1 MECRSLSLRT
11 ASGLHVRLPLRLEI
25 AKALMFSTRSCPP
38 SVSPARSTGSSRPA
52 RHVLPKAICL
62 ILAGLSGAALAQNS
76 PGDATTSSADDL
88 DAVLVVGQ
96 RASRVSNGATNLD
109 LAIKDTPQSISVVG
123 SEQMQQFGTDSL
135 NEALRLATGIQVEEW
150 ETNRTNFTARGFD
163 IANTQIDGVGLPN
176 GWGIVTG
183 AQDTFG
189 YEKLEVI
196 RGANGL
202 LTGVGNAAGT
212 INYVRKRPTNAP
224 EGSVGISYGSWGT
237 GRVEADYS
245 TPFTDSGTWAGRVV
259 AAHEEGDSYL
269 RGKDDRRDFVYG
281 VVDGQI
287 GENGTLTVGYSW
299 QDARTNGNM
308 WGALA
313 FMYSDGTQAEWDRGA
328 STTQD
333 WTYWDTTTR
342 AAFVEYSHQLGED
355 WQLKLSYNHRRIHN
369 DEKLFYATDYAGT
382 GLEPGTN
389 LGLYG
394 YPWGGNDDLKADL
407 GSATLNGRFT
417 MLGREQEVML
427 GVGLSRSENTNRQFA
442 EALCGANVCGY
453 LVMPGF
459 PWAGD
464 VVPEP
469 VWGGASVYSTLDERL
484 KRAYGAA
491 RLALS
496 DRLKAVVGF
505 NHAEY
510 HREGVN
516 YGVVF
521 DQTERQTS
529 PYAGLTFDFNEDLL
543 GYVSYSDI
551 YQPQSQSDAEGRYLD
566 PTKGSNYEV
575 GVKADWL
582 DKRLLTTLAV
592 FRAEQDGLATG
603 AGYNDQGQ
611 FYYEGVDVESK
622 GIEFEANGR
631 LGEHANLV
639 FGYTAL
645 KLTGQDGDD
654 TYRWVPR
661 RTANL
666 MFSGRLPAYTALSYG
681 LGGRWQSDIA
691 NVESNGYTVRQGS
704 YAVLNGFVAWDFVPK
719 ASLRL
724 NINNIGDEKYINTL
738 RYSGYYGA
746 PRNYTLSLNWR
757 F

>member
-1 MECRSLSLRT
+1 MSPIHLPTSGGGKTLSPLSQSALR
-11 ASGLHVRLPLRLEI
+11 V
-25 AKALMFSTRSCPP
+25 
-38 SVSPARSTGSSRPA
+38 
-52 RHVLPKAICL
+52 AIYL
-62 ILAGLSGAALAQNS
+62 ALAGLPGMALAAQDAATSGAQS
-76 PGDATTSSADDL
+76 GDADTATEL
-88 DAVLVVGQ
+88 DAVLVVTQ
-96 RASRVSNGATNLD
+96 RANRVSNGATNLD
-109 LAIKDTPQSISVVG
+109 LDIKDTPQSISVV
-123 SEQMQQFGTDSL
+123 SSTQMQQFGTDSL

-183 AQDTFG
+183 AVDTFG

-212 INYVRKRPTNAP
+212 INYVRKRPTNDPQGVA
-224 EGSVGISYGSWGT
+224 GISYGSWGT
-237 GRVEADYS
+237 TRAEVDYS
-245 TPFTDSGTWAGRVV
+245 TPFTADGTWAGRVV

-269 RGKDDRRDFVYG
+269 RGKDDKRDFVYG

-287 GENGTLTVGYSW
+287 GENGTLTLGYSW

-308 WGALA
+308 WGALG
-313 FMYSDGTQAEWDRGA
+313 FMYSDGTQAEWSRSV

-333 WTYWDTTTR
+333 WTYWDTTTQT
-342 AAFVEYSHQLGED
+342 AFVEYTHQLGAD
-355 WQLKLSYNHRRIHN
+355 WQLKLSYNHRDIRN
-369 DEKLFYATDYAGT
+369 DEKLFYATDFAAT

-394 YPWGGNDDLKADL
+394 YPWGGEDELKADL
-407 GSATLNGRFT
+407 GSATVNGHFQ
-417 MLGREQEVML
+417 MFGRDQEVML
-427 GVGLSRSENTNRQFA
+427 GVSWSKSENTNWQYA
-442 EALCGANVCGY
+442 EAMCGDSFCGY
-453 LVMPGF
+453 LAMPGF
-459 PWAGD
+459 PWSGD
-464 VVPEP
+464 AVPEP
-469 VWGGASVYSTLDERL
+469 VWGSSSVYSTLDERL
-484 KRAYGAA
+484 KRAYGAT
-491 RLALS
+491 RLS
-496 DRLKAVVGF
+496 FTDRLKAVVGF
-505 NHAEY
+505 NYAEY
-510 HREGVN
+510 HRDGVN

-521 DQTERQTS
+521 DQTESQTS
-529 PYAGLTFDFNEDLL
+529 PYAGLTFDFNEHVL

-551 YQPQSQSDAEGRYLD
+551 YQPQSQSDADGRYLD
-566 PTKGSNYEV
+566 PTKGKNYEV

-592 FRAEQDGLATG
+592 FRAEHDGLATG
-603 AGYNDQGQ
+603 AGYNDLGQ

-622 GIEFEANGR
+622 GVEFEATGK
-631 LGEHANLV
+631 LTDNLDMV

-666 MFSGRLPAYTALSYG
+666 MLSARLPSYTALSFG
-681 LGGRWQSDIA
+681 IGGRWQSDIS
-691 NVESNGYTVRQGS
+691 NVESNGFTVRQDS
-704 YAVLNGFVAWDFVPK
+704 YAVFNGFVGWDFLPN
-719 ASLRL
+719 ATLRF
-724 NINNIGDEKYINTL
+724 NVNNVGNEKYINTL